1 MSPAA
6 AIRESR
12 LIAILRT
19 PVTAHIVAVAEVLAR
34 EGVRALEIPL
44 TSAES
49 LTAVTDT
56 TKELG
61 GHVHV
66 GAGTVRTMD
75 DARRAIDAGATFLV
89 APGLSLPVL
98 DYAQHR
104 GVLMIPGAF
113 TPTEVDAAAQ
123 GGAELVKLFPAN
135 SHSPEYLRQLS
146 APLPEADLIPMG
158 GVTLEDA
165 RAWLDAGAVAL
176 GIGSPIVGGS
186 LTTGDL
192 DPVRESARRWVA
204 TVRRSR
210 GARTSPQSSAT

>member
-19 PVTAHIVAVAEVLAR
+19 SVTAHIVAVAEVLAQ

-49 LTAVTDT
+49 LTAITDT
-56 TKELG
+56 AKQLG

-66 GAGTVRTMD
+66 GAGTVRTTD

-89 APGLSLPVL
+89 APGLSLQVL
-98 DYAQHR
+98 DYAQQR

-113 TPTEVDAAAQ
+113 TPTEVDVAAQ
-123 GGAELVKLFPAN
+123 SGAELVKLFPAN
-135 SHSPEYLRQLS
+135 SHSPEYLRQLR
-146 APLPEADLIPMG
+146 APLPDVGIIPMG
-158 GVTLEDA
+158 GVTLDSA
-165 RAWLDAGAVAL
+165 SAWLDAGAVAL
-176 GIGSPIVGGS
+176 GIGSPIVGDS

-192 DPVRESARRWVA
+192 DAVRDSARRWVA
-204 TVRRSR
+204 TVRRS
-210 GARTSPQSSAT
+210 G